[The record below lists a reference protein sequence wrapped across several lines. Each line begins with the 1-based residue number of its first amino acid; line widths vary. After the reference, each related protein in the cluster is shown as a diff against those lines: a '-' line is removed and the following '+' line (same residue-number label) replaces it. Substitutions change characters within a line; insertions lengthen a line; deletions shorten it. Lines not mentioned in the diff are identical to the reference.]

1 MLQYDDIRYSI
12 TFARCHL
19 LNMSAENKAPE
30 ETFIP
35 DGAHED
41 HGPDDIDPGD
51 DDIGGDNDDDV
62 GDEVDNL
69 PEEAVYADVM
79 VDADKYGGDEDVIGS
94 DAEEDISDIGFDEI
108 VGVGSKGPAGK
119 SFKGTVMHQIYRL
132 AHLPPTL
139 ASYVLR
145 DPVRVFV
152 FESARVCTNV
162 ASEARWSTEVLVNC
176 SLWQYIWKVASGY
189 ETMAKENSCQQEW
202 VSKFSRRLCR
212 VR

>member
-1 MLQYDDIRYSI
+1 
-12 TFARCHL
+12 
-19 LNMSAENKAPE
+19 MSDEKKSLE
-30 ETFIP
+30 ETYIP
-35 DGAHED
+35 AGAHED
-41 HGPDDIDPGD
+41 IPGPDDIVPGD
-51 DDIGGDNDDDV
+51 DDIGGDDDDDV
-62 GDEVDNL
+62 GDELDHL
-69 PEEAVYADVM
+69 PDDVIYADVM
-79 VDADKYGGDEDVIGS
+79 ADADIYGGDADIGDS
-94 DAEEDISDIGFDEI
+94 GAEEDINDIGFDAT
-108 VGVGSKGPAGK
+108 VGVGSKGPAGN

-152 FESARVCTNV
+152 FESARVCTHV
-162 ASEARWSTEVLVNC
+162 ASEARWSTKVLVNC

-189 ETMAKENSCQQEW
+189 ETMAKENSCQEEW

>member
-19 LNMSAENKAPE
+19 LNTESKLPE
-30 ETFIP
+30 KTYIP

-41 HGPDDIDPGD
+41 PGPDDIDHE
-51 DDIGGDNDDDV
+51 DDIGCDDDGH
-62 GDEVDNL
+62 GDGEIDHL
-69 PEEAVYADVM
+69 PEEALYADM
-79 VDADKYGGDEDVIGS
+79 MFDADNYGGDEDVGDSGS
-94 DAEEDISDIGFDEI
+94 EEDIDDTGFDTS
-108 VGVGSKGPAGK
+108 VTGSKGPIGK
-119 SFKGTVMHQIYRL
+119 SFKGTVMHQMYKL

-152 FESARVCTNV
+152 FASARVCTNV
-162 ASEARWSTEVLVNC
+162 ASEARLSTMVVVNC
-176 SLWQYIWKVASGY
+176 SLWQYIWKVTLGY
-189 ETMAKENSCQQEW
+189 ETKAKIASCQLDW
-202 VSKFSRRLCR
+202 VSEFSRRFRR